1 MTMAPSPEPTMPP
14 STRLAHSEDR
24 ARLLS
29 ALAGACAAAPL
40 QLAHAV
46 DALLGH
52 PSQHPCLLVEEGASL
67 VGVAPVSLVPHLVLG
82 GLVAW
87 LPAGVQ
93 VFGGGPRT
101 RDAALAAVGEYAR
114 AHGILHILL
123 PPAALSAADAAAL
136 GFVPEAGGCWLRAE
150 RPTPKSLG

>member
-1 MTMAPSPEPTMPP
+1 MPP
-14 STRLAHSEDR
+14 STRLACPEDR
-24 ARLLS
+24 ACLLS
-29 ALAGACAAAPL
+29 ALADACAAAPL

-46 DALLGH
+46 DVLLGH

-67 VGVAPVSLVPHLVLG
+67 LGAAPVSLVPHPVLG
-82 GLVAW
+82 GLAAW
-87 LPAGVQ
+87 LPAGVR

-114 AHGILHILL
+114 AHGILHVLL

-136 GFVPEAGGCWLRAE
+136 GFVQEATGCWLRAE
-150 RPTPKSLG
+150 RPAPKSLG

>member
-1 MTMAPSPEPTMPP
+1 M
-14 STRLAHSEDR
+14 
-24 ARLLS
+24 
-29 ALAGACAAAPL
+29 
-40 QLAHAV
+40 
-46 DALLGH
+46 
-52 PSQHPCLLVEEGASL
+52 
-67 VGVAPVSLVPHLVLG
+67 GVAPVSLVPHLVLG

-93 VFGGGPRT
+93 VFGGGLRT